1 MQQLSFQYAKKA
13 KRLSRSLNFKTISMQ
28 NFLIITFVPF
38 LFKIYL
44 MLYFPLY
51 YLLFFLLLR
60 QYTLHK
66 IVLLLIRGHLT
77 QMPSTKIMAMYSKG
91 PVNFAGPLTYQR
103 STNSLQFLSIIQT
116 PKRLCVDLKCS
127 PGNQVWS
134 PLQFVVMVRITE
146 IYYPSIHQSIH
157 VVCSLLSGQWCV
169 ECRCGNV
176 GLEITKFS
184 ACQNCQQHH
193 QHLPNTFREF
203 KRGVQRKKGSQK
215 QRSTGWI
222 TICTFA
228 IAASSQ
234 KQFFY

>member
-1 MQQLSFQYAKKA
+1 MTAFISGHQTWRSRYATTLLPIRQESKKIKSILEFQNYIYAE
-13 KRLSRSLNFKTISMQ
+13 LPNNYLRSLHVYD
-28 NFLIITFVPF
+28 L
-38 LFKIYL
+38 L

-127 PGNQVWS
+127 PGNQV
-134 PLQFVVMVRITE
+134 
-146 IYYPSIHQSIH
+146 
-157 VVCSLLSGQWCV
+157 
-169 ECRCGNV
+169 
-176 GLEITKFS
+176 
-184 ACQNCQQHH
+184 
-193 QHLPNTFREF
+193 
-203 KRGVQRKKGSQK
+203 
-215 QRSTGWI
+215 
-222 TICTFA
+222 
-228 IAASSQ
+228 
-234 KQFFY
+234 